1 MLLNFVFMARRGELA
16 ARANE
21 FAYARRMSEFFG
33 SWIAE
38 RFGRRLD
45 VRCDEMAVDSA
56 GALDRH
62 GVHTLL
68 RDHRARGE
76 STWHFYLANFR
87 PLWTDSLAEGY
98 HSENMC
104 MTLWRRP
111 GEGADATAFMAKK
124 NCAEVSYE
132 LAHEL
137 LRQEG
142 RKGAAD
148 AVNSVWSRHFS
159 GELPLVAYGKDH
171 RRTSGAPDFLTL
183 DASLL

>member
-1 MLLNFVFMARRGELA
+1 MLLNFVFMAGRSELA
-16 ARANE
+16 ARAGE

-33 SWIAE
+33 SWIAAS
-38 RFGRRLD
+38 FGRRLD

-104 MTLWRRP
+104 MVLWRRP
-111 GEGADATAFMAKK
+111 PDSAGATAFMAKK

-137 LRQEG
+137 LRQGG

-148 AVNSVWSRHFS
+148 EVNSVWSRHFS
-159 GELPLVAYGKDH
+159 GDLPLVAYGKDH
-171 RRTSGAPDFLTL
+171 KRTSGAPEFLTL

>member
-1 MLLNFVFMARRGELA
+1 MLLHFVFMAKRGELA
-16 ARANE
+16 ARAPE
-21 FAYARRMSEFFG
+21 FAYAGRMAQFFG
-33 SWIAE
+33 SWIE
-38 RFGRRLD
+38 VYFGRKLD
-45 VRCDEMAVDSA
+45 VRCDEMAIDGS
-56 GALDRH
+56 GILGRP

-76 STWHFYLANFR
+76 STWHFYLAGFR

-98 HSENMC
+98 HSDNMC

-111 GEGADATAFMAKK
+111 KPGAGATAFMAKK

-137 LRQEG
+137 LRQGG

-159 GELPLVAYGKDH
+159 GELPLVAYGRDH
-171 RRTSGAPDFLTL
+171 KRTSGAPEFLTL